1 MKEDQDNIIIIHDNS
16 DIYNAIKRKNELLDA
31 HCHKLYLEYKY
42 KLYCDSISEKNRL
55 SFEEWVKI
63 EENKESSKK

>member
-42 KLYCDSISEKNRL
+42 QLYCDSVSEKKQII
-55 SFEEWVKI
+55 F
-63 EENKESSKK
+63 

>member
-1 MKEDQDNIIIIHDNS
+1 MDYDNIIIIHDNS

-42 KLYCDSISEKNRL
+42 KLYCDDVSEKDRL

-63 EENKESSKK
+63 EENK

>member
-16 DIYNAIKRKNELLDA
+16 DIYNAIKRKNELLDT

-42 KLYCDSISEKNRL
+42 KLYCDSISEKKQII
-55 SFEEWVKI
+55 F
-63 EENKESSKK
+63 